1 MKLNSKEIIK
11 YYDDHAEEFF
21 QNTYMVDMHDLYEP
35 FLKLLPKNARIL
47 DVGCGSGRDSQQ
59 FLKLGYDVVPFDG
72 SRKMVKLGN
81 NLLGIEILH
90 LRYEDIDFDT
100 EFNGIWA
107 CASFVHIS
115 GDELQKILSKMER
128 ALTEGG
134 ILSTSLK
141 NGVGT
146 QIVDGRIFYYHSK
159 DSFSEILSTVPRL
172 RILDLW
178 ETSDA
183 RCDKK
188 NEKWL
193 NVLLK
198 KKAGG

>member
-47 DVGCGSGRDSQQ
+47 DVGCGSGRDSQN

-72 SRKMVKLGN
+72 SSEMVTLSSD
-81 NLLGIEILH
+81 LLGIEVLH
-90 LRYEDIDFDT
+90 RRYEDVDFNN
-100 EFNGIWA
+100 EFDGIWA

-115 GDELQKILSKMER
+115 GDELQKILLKMER
-128 ALTEGG
+128 ALVEGG

-141 NGVGT
+141 NGAGT
-146 QIVDGRIFYYHSK
+146 QTVGGRIFYYHSE
-159 DSFSEILSTVPRL
+159 DSFSQILSMVPRL

-178 ETSDA
+178 HTFDA

-198 KKAGG
+198 KESGG